1 MEDFSDLVSQIFQNH
16 YNFHSSIGVDFI
28 KSDAGHISQV
38 SSDYQ
43 GRVIYEL
50 LQNAFDRAETT
61 IVVKVIEST
70 LYVAN
75 DGKKFSFNAQHD
87 YKMGGVDGEKFERC
101 DFQSLCSIS
110 TSNKTANESIGNK
123 GVGFKS
129 VYALG
134 RYANVHTKGIV
145 NPKTNKQEAEVSFR
159 LYDIFDDVAK
169 IPSEFPQ
176 DIREKL
182 SENIK
187 AIQREFPK
195 RGVPGYYFPLQLNV
209 STDDIFRKFD
219 DSVVTII
226 EVPFESAEEVNKL
239 FEEIK
244 NIHFGFVGLKYKNS
258 LNISFEAHNQK
269 FEKSINAQD
278 NTLFSTEINSEIIR
292 NLASKAGIEIEHPIV
307 AIKFKDTPN
316 GQFYNYLP
324 TKKESPFKYV
334 DFHADF
340 HTTVDRKDINF
351 DGEKVG
357 AYNRALLHACLE
369 LYYKVLE
376 SYLPDGERPDLKYV
390 YIKEKYNYN
399 ILQFKWS
406 YIEIDNPQTIYDKTH
421 QLFKIQDYIDQ
432 YNDSNKEHYKQV
444 CQLISGIAYKF
455 FGNPARLEEHEL
467 FFNNVLKFINS
478 FTDDYNKKYSRSDV
492 FKYELFSLIKEKNA
506 KIIPGID
513 FHKSDEIF
521 FRKDGT
527 RMIKLQETMSIS
539 ITSFEIP
546 DKIIRAYLEIKDYNE
561 PNEILKHF
569 KQCSYTGLVSVE
581 GISESEQI
589 DILKSCYQLFQAKQ
603 DRDYLS
609 THRYTKAFTVALREN
624 NSVLNQANFNIAT
637 LFLKLKNGRYK
648 PAQLCIKSELDDS
661 FLCFCSPEDID
672 NWLHFIG
679 VSTYNEYRFV
689 DKTIYNTLNE
699 GINYIPRLI
708 KKQES
713 SDIISGELIRNIS
726 IVNGRGVL
734 NHPALVNDNNYS
746 FLTNLNSNFVKP
758 EFENLQIKK
767 YAAFPKE
774 YLEILKN
781 RIDEHLKLKK
791 VEIIRFYQ
799 NVFEVF
805 AQSKNYLIIQNDL
818 LSWVNTNDFF
828 VLCNKLDFD
837 LCIKQFSEKPILTYY
852 LGRSEIFNEKK
863 IVPSKGE
870 ISTSDKEI
878 YTDLKSRLNERI
890 YFILLNLSHSK
901 NSELDYLSEDV
912 NLTNLQSKFEHLH
925 IYSCGTLQQELN
937 YEQLGSDVSP
947 KAYAF
952 ENNELYLS
960 NIATKSQITQGICD
974 YLFSNITITDQVEL
988 ILFHKE
994 LNELNKEYDRVE
1006 LEFILRKWK
1015 PDFQIKFTEFQ
1026 NKLLEP
1032 YGRKVNEDESW
1043 YKYNKQHVNNFL
1055 IELDKASLLTA
1066 FERDI
1071 ELLKMKYEGYFDTF
1085 QLEIDYTHINS
1096 DISIIQTFYD
1106 NNELSE
1112 DQKKIIGNL
1121 IERAKKRELGLERE
1135 IESIKNHYPEMFEIL
1150 KNTKYQDS
1158 VNTSLK
1164 RLQEIEEIHKK
1175 YKLGILKEVS
1185 QEKLDTDNQ
1194 LHNSIENKNKQIIYQ
1209 GTQTP
1214 TEKNKELEI
1223 TGASGEIE
1231 VLICL
1236 INEFINFPEQNQREG
1251 VEAIKNEMRKQTND
1265 NSFDQYADECLKL
1278 IGNTELLSKALIP
1291 LFYVAKKY
1299 KYAHFD
1305 LIAYR
1310 NGKPTLIEV
1319 KTTNNLNNKNFFISI
1334 SEVNT
1339 ARKYTNYEIVRVTPI
1354 SIIFM
1359 GNPIKELDKSIL
1371 EIKTNGFRL
1380 KPRNYEFILN

>member
-1 MEDFSDLVSQIFQNH
+1 MEDIRNLVNQIFQKH
-16 YNFHSSIGVDFI
+16 YEFHSSIGVDFI

-50 LQNAFDRAETT
+50 LQNAFDRAETA
-61 IVVKVIEST
+61 IVVKVIGST
-70 LYVAN
+70 LFVAN
-75 DGKKFSFNAQHD
+75 DGKKFSFNTQHD
-87 YKMGGVDGEKFERC
+87 YKMGGIDGEKFERC

-134 RYANVHTKGIV
+134 RYANIHTKGIV

-159 LYDIFDDVAK
+159 LYDIFDDVTK
-169 IPSEFPQ
+169 IPAEYPK

-195 RGVPGYYFPLQLNV
+195 RGVPGYYFPLQMNV
-209 STDDIFRKFD
+209 SADEIFGKFD

-239 FEEIK
+239 FNEIQD
-244 NIHFGFVGLKYKNS
+244 IHFGFVGLKYKNN
-258 LNISFEAHNQK
+258 LNISFEADNQK
-269 FEKSINAQD
+269 FEKSINTND
-278 NTLFSTEINSEIIR
+278 NTLFSAELNSEIIQ
-292 NLASKAGIEIEHPIV
+292 NLAFNAGIEIEHPMV

-357 AYNRALLHACLE
+357 AYNRALLYACLE
-369 LYYKVLE
+369 LYFSVLCSEVDINISSITKVSHSSYNDWFKWEHIIPDTKLTVLGNVRHILKISNWQYSIASSFLCNLTKNYFDKPRLSDDYIMFFKTTKEFIE
-376 SYLPDGERPDLKYV
+376 SFARYYGDEWKWNDIFKEV
-390 YIKEKYNYN
+390 FIKEIIKEK
-399 ILQFKWS
+399 
-406 YIEIDNPQTIYDKTH
+406 
-421 QLFKIQDYIDQ
+421 IQ
-432 YNDSNKEHYKQV
+432 
-444 CQLISGIAYKF
+444 
-455 FGNPARLEEHEL
+455 
-467 FFNNVLKFINS
+467 
-478 FTDDYNKKYSRSDV
+478 
-492 FKYELFSLIKEKNA
+492 
-506 KIIPGID
+506 IIPQIDLYGNNEILYKENETTILSLPVNLNIQLTNFNVQDLTYKKILGI
-513 FHKSDEIF
+513 
-521 FRKDGT
+521 R
-527 RMIKLQETMSIS
+527 
-539 ITSFEIP
+539 
-546 DKIIRAYLEIKDYNE
+546 DYNE

-569 KQCSYTGLVSVE
+569 KQCSYTGLVSTE
-581 GISESEQI
+581 RISESEQI
-589 DILKSCYQLFQAKQ
+589 DILKSSYQLFQTKQ
-603 DRDYLS
+603 DRDYIS
-609 THRYTKAFTVALREN
+609 THRYTKALTAALREN
-624 NSVLNQANFNIAT
+624 NSVLNQANFNIST

-648 PAQLCIKSELDDS
+648 PAQLCIKSELEDS
-661 FLCFCSPEDID
+661 FFCFCSPEDID

-679 VSTYNEYRFV
+679 VSTHNEYRFV
-689 DKTIYNTLNE
+689 DNAIYNALNE

-708 KKQES
+708 KKQDSTDNIS
-713 SDIISGELIRNIS
+713 SELIRNIS
-726 IVNGRGVL
+726 IVNGKGAL
-734 NHPALVNDNNYS
+734 IHPALVNDNNYS
-746 FLTNLNSNFVKP
+746 FLTNLNSNYVKP

-767 YAAFPKE
+767 YATFPKE

-805 AQSKNYLIIQNDL
+805 AQSKNYLIIQNDQ
-818 LSWVNTNDFF
+818 LSWVNTIDFY
-828 VLCNKLDFD
+828 VLNNKLDFD

-852 LGRSEIFNEKK
+852 LGRSELFNEKK
-863 IVPSKGE
+863 IVPSKGK
-870 ISTSDKEI
+870 ICFSLKEFN
-878 YTDLKSRLNERI
+878 TDLKSRLNERL

-912 NLTNLQSKFEHLH
+912 NLTNLQSKFEQLH
-925 IYSCGTLQQELN
+925 IYSCEALEQELN
-937 YEQLGSDVSP
+937 YEQLGSDLSP

-952 ENNELYLS
+952 ENNKLYLS
-960 NIATKSQITQGICD
+960 NIATKSQITQGVCD

-1026 NKLLEP
+1026 NKILEP
-1032 YGRKVNEDESW
+1032 YNRTAQQDESW
-1043 YKYNKQHVNNFL
+1043 YKYNKQHVNDFL
-1055 IELDKASLLTA
+1055 IELDKKSLLTA

-1071 ELLKMKYEGYFDTF
+1071 VFLKREYEDYFDAF
-1085 QLEIDYTHINS
+1085 QIEIDYSHINS
-1096 DISIIQTFYD
+1096 EITIIQTIYD
-1106 NNELSE
+1106 NKELSE
-1112 DQKKIIGNL
+1112 ELKKLISNL
-1121 IERAKKRELGLERE
+1121 IERAKKRELGLEHE
-1135 IESIKNHYPEMFEIL
+1135 IERLKNDYPEMFEIL
-1150 KNTKYQDS
+1150 KNTKYQES
-1158 VNTSLK
+1158 VNVSLK
-1164 RLQEIEEIHKK
+1164 RIQEIEEIHKK
-1175 YKLGILKEVS
+1175 YKLGSLKEVS
-1185 QEKLDTDNQ
+1185 QVKLDTDNP
-1194 LHNSIENKNKQIIYQ
+1194 LHNSIDKKNKQIIYQ

-1214 TEKNKELEI
+1214 AENNKELEI
-1223 TGASGEIE
+1223 TGASGEVE

-1236 INEFINFPEQNQREG
+1236 INEFINLPEQNQREG
-1251 VEAIKNEMRKQTND
+1251 IEAIKNEMRKQTND
-1265 NSFDQYADECLKL
+1265 SSFDQYADECYKL

-1310 NGKPTLIEV
+1310 NGIPTLIEV
-1319 KTTNNLNNKNFFISI
+1319 KTTNNSNSKNFFISI

-1339 ARKYTNYEIVRVTPI
+1339 ARKHSNYEIVRVTPF

-1359 GNPIKELDKSIL
+1359 GNPIMELDKSII
-1371 EIKTNGFRL
+1371 EINTNGFRL
-1380 KPRNYEFILN
+1380 KPRNYEIILY